1 MALKLS
7 FCQLIKIVLSQIGGS
22 PLQQVYSQLSQGL
35 QQITKGGIIPSEFAQ
50 LKTFIDQVTTALNG
64 VNGVGGVVN
73 DINAMQEL
81 TKQFFYN
88 PVETVT
94 NESVALIDTRLAQIS
109 EDLGSGIVPTSGNEA
124 EYDKLLAIRS
134 NLLEFKGHTNILSGA
149 TPPSTTGGFGGCT
162 LADLLGS
169 GCSPAADV
177 PDIDLQVLVDGFK
190 SGAILNQFKTNLSSL
205 IANQTGYAQLSVA
218 INNLQSS
225 IVNFNT
231 TVTSKLNKIVIQ
243 KAVETYITN
252 LAFNLLSGC
261 SSPVVNATIRPTAKS
276 AIAPFVEY
284 YQKIQNGVLN
294 ADGST
299 PGANNTTLAT

>member
-7 FCQLIKIVLSQIGGS
+7 YCQLIKIVLSQIGGS

-50 LKTFIDQVTTALNG
+50 LKTFIDQVTTALNAVPG
-64 VNGVGGVVN
+64 
-73 DINAMQEL
+73 DINAMQQM

-109 EDLGSGIVPTSGNEA
+109 EDLGSGIQPTSGNA
-124 EYDKLLAIRS
+124 VEYDKLLAIRS
-134 NLLEFKGHTNILSGA
+134 NLLEFKGHTNILSGES
-149 TPPSTTGGFGGCT
+149 PPSLTSGFGGCT

-177 PDIDLQVLVDGFK
+177 PDIDLQVLVDGFN

-261 SSPVVNATIRPTAKS
+261 SSPVINATIRPTAKS

-294 ADGST
+294 ADGAV
-299 PGANNTTLAT
+299 PGASDTALAT